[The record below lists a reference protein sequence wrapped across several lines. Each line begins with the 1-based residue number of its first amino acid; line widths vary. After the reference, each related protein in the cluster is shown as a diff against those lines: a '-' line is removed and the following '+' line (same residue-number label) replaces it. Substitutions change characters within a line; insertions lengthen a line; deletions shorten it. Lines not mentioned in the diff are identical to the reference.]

1 MEEGKRN
8 FQKVMLVNPSNTMP
22 KDSVRR
28 LASPLGLLYIGASL
42 RDAGFDIDILD
53 STCEGYYNTRTGSDP
68 EYLTY
73 GLSDE
78 DFCQRIRDF
87 SPDIVG
93 ISSLF
98 SAHQHNAIHHCDLV
112 KSVDKN
118 IIIVLGGIHPSL
130 FPNESIRN
138 DSVDYVIIGEGEYRL
153 LKLIEALNAGENV
166 FGFDGIAYK
175 RNNEIIINPMT
186 ERIGDIDSIPLPG
199 RDLINMETYI
209 VIGVPY
215 APFPRKER
223 VAQVM
228 TSRGCPFNCI
238 FCSTVNYWG
247 RDFRMRSVDN
257 IMKEIDML
265 VNKYGIEEIQF
276 PDDNMT
282 IKKEEVKELFRRMK
296 KYDLSWCTP
305 HGLMIQTL
313 DEEMIKLMAESGAYQ
328 LTFAV
333 ESGSKRVLKDIIHK
347 PVPPKTEVKKLID
360 VCHDYDIQVHGMFVV
375 GFPGETEEEVLMS
388 LNYPF
393 DVGFDSA
400 SFFIANPVP
409 GSELYA
415 QCKEKGYL
423 AAEPKMDFKS
433 AEIDIPKNSAD
444 YVMSKEKLVKLVDDK
459 TRKFNEFSKSKH
471 PERWDTKFRQ
481 FLNKHGDK
489 ADLILGRVT

>member
-1 MEEGKRN
+1 MKKGKRH
-8 FQKVMLVNPSNTMP
+8 FQRVMLVNPSNTMP

-28 LASPLGLLYIGASL
+28 LATPLGLLYIGAAL
-42 RDAGFDIDILD
+42 RDVGYDIDILD
-53 STCEGYYNTRTGSDP
+53 STCEGYYNTTIEPGS
-68 EYLTY
+68 EYITY

-78 DFCQRIRDF
+78 EFCQRIREW

-93 ISSLF
+93 ISSVF

-118 IIIVLGGIHPSL
+118 ISVVLGGIHPSL
-130 FPNESIRN
+130 FPNESIIN
-138 DSVDYVIIGEGEYRL
+138 SSVDYVIIGEGEYRL
-153 LKLIEALNAGENV
+153 LSLIEALNTGKNG

-175 RNNEIIINPMT
+175 KNNEIIIRPMT
-186 ERIGDIDSIPLPG
+186 ERIGDIDLIPFPA
-199 RDLINMETYI
+199 RDLINMEKYI
-209 VIGVPY
+209 EIGVPY

-247 RDFRMRSVDN
+247 RNFRMRSVDN
-257 IMKEIDML
+257 IMKEIDEL
-265 VNKYGIEEIQF
+265 VNKYAIQEIQF

-282 IKKEEVKELFRRMK
+282 IKKREIKELFKRMK
-296 KYDLSWCTP
+296 RHNLSWCTP

-333 ESGSKRVLKDIIHK
+333 ESGSQRVLKEVIRK

-360 VCHDYDIQVHGMFVV
+360 ACHSHDIQVHGMFVV
-375 GFPGETEEEVLMS
+375 GFPGETKEEILMS

-393 DVGFDSA
+393 DVGFDSV

-409 GSELYA
+409 GSELYT
-415 QCKEKGYL
+415 QCKRKGYL
-423 AAEPKMDFKS
+423 AMEPKMDFKS
-433 AEIDIPKNSAD
+433 AEINIPTDSFE
-444 YVMSKEKLVKLVDDK
+444 YVMSKENLVKLVDVK
-459 TRKFNEFSKSKH
+459 TREFNEFSKGKY
-471 PERWDTKFRQ
+471 PERWETKFRQ
-481 FLNKHGDK
+481 FLSKHGGK